1 MPEQYNSGFSTATTT
16 TRCHNEAPAHASQ
29 ETHIHR
35 QSPPKKTGHPSRIL
49 PNAARYRT
57 ESRNASSVSHPFTR
71 MEACEHRLMTA
82 GDKAREQKE
91 ASERSAE
98 DQRQAGGSYSTANP
112 DDLDTGSGEEG
123 LPWGSISLR
132 HIVSTGRSKEK
143 DLGGDSTHTTASRDR
158 SSLR

>member
-1 MPEQYNSGFSTATTT
+1 MPELYSGGYNTAATT
-16 TRCHNEAPAHASQ
+16 CHNEAQAHVSQ
-29 ETHIHR
+29 ETHIR
-35 QSPPKKTGHPSRIL
+35 RRGPPKKTGHPSRIL
-49 PNAARYRT
+49 LNAARSRT
-57 ESRNASSVSHPFTR
+57 ELRNASFVGRPFTHT
-71 MEACEHRLMTA
+71 EACKHRLIVT

-112 DDLDTGSGEEG
+112 DDLDAGSGEEG

-143 DLGGDSTHTTASRDR
+143 DSRGDSTHTTTSRDR

>member
-1 MPEQYNSGFSTATTT
+1 MPESYSSGVSTAT

-29 ETHIHR
+29 ETHMHR
-35 QSPPKKTGHPSRIL
+35 QSPPKKTGRPSQTL
-49 PNAARYRT
+49 LSAAGYRT
-57 ESRNASSVSHPFTR
+57 ESRNASSVGHLFTR
-71 MEACEHRLMTA
+71 TEACEHGLMTT

-143 DLGGDSTHTTASRDR
+143 NLRGDSTHTSASRDR

>member
-1 MPEQYNSGFSTATTT
+1 MPDLQSGGYNTATSI
-16 TRCHNEAPAHASQ
+16 CHNEVPAHASQ
-29 ETHIHR
+29 ETR
-35 QSPPKKTGHPSRIL
+35 QGPRRKTGHPSRIL
-49 PNAARYRT
+49 LNAARYRT
-57 ESRNASSVSHPFTR
+57 ELRNASSVSLFFTHT
-71 MEACEHRLMTA
+71 EACEHGLMIT

-112 DDLDTGSGEEG
+112 DDLDTGNGEEG

-132 HIVSTGRSKEK
+132 HIVSMGRSKEN
-143 DLGGDSTHTTASRDR
+143 DSRGDDTHTTASRDR

>member
-1 MPEQYNSGFSTATTT
+1 MIT
-16 TRCHNEAPAHASQ
+16 
-29 ETHIHR
+29 
-35 QSPPKKTGHPSRIL
+35 
-49 PNAARYRT
+49 
-57 ESRNASSVSHPFTR
+57 
-71 MEACEHRLMTA
+71 

-98 DQRQAGGSYSTANP
+98 DQRRAGGSYSTANP
-112 DDLDTGSGEEG
+112 DDLGGSSEEG

-143 DLGGDSTHTTASRDR
+143 DSRGDSARTAASRDR